1 MPAPLQNIPLGGH
14 VDLMCIYMSYAN
26 IDNLAD
32 THQMDAIADE
42 PTQPNEY
49 REASLRYLHV
59 MGAALDYITS
69 NSSPHVASYA
79 VALALGMPCARG
91 LSMTDLSAEIGC
103 GVAALSKQV
112 RAFTDLAGIGES
124 QYQYKKR

>member
-1 MPAPLQNIPLGGH
+1 MHPSIE
-14 VDLMCIYMSYAN
+14 SF
-26 IDNLAD
+26 AD
-32 THQMDAIADE
+32 TRELERIADE
-42 PTQPNEY
+42 PQARNEY

-69 NSSPHVASYA
+69 NGSPTVAAYA

-103 GVAALSKQV
+103 SVAALSKQV
-112 RAFTDLAGIGES
+112 RAFIAIAGIEES
-124 QYQYKKR
+124 AYSYKKR